1 MPPWLIL
8 VLMVLGSIVWVGLLA
23 AGCMGSWRAFWT
35 GAKQYSLYLLILFII
50 PSGLVAG
57 VMYIVR

>member
-1 MPPWLIL
+1 MLFGC
-8 VLMVLGSIVWVGLLA
+8 VVWVGLLA

-35 GAKQYSLYLLILFII
+35 GARQYGLYVLLSFVI
-50 PSGLVAG
+50 PAGLVAG